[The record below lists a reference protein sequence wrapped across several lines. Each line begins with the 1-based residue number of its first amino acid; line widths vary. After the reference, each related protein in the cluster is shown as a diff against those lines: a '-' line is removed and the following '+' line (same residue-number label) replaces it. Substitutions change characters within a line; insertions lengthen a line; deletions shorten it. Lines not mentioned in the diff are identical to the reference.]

1 MYRARFFA
9 DELYAIFEYL
19 SASWYCWN
27 AISNVY
33 ISKMVVGLTVKNDVW
48 KNDGDITGK
57 KKNPQIYLYMMYTS
71 WKWIVKASEKY
82 RTSIFFF
89 YTKSFL
95 SEKIKFENLENTVHQ
110 FRFAFIGNVSHDTVW

>member
-1 MYRARFFA
+1 MMEILRA
-9 DELYAIFEYL
+9 
-19 SASWYCWN
+19 
-27 AISNVY
+27 
-33 ISKMVVGLTVKNDVW
+33 
-48 KNDGDITGK
+48 K
-57 KKNPQIYLYMMYTS
+57 KKNPQICLYMMYTS